1 MTSAVVTGLGR
12 RGASSLPQLLVPR
25 HATLQQTVITP
36 IASRVRL
43 RNGHQHLHHQ
53 HQHQQRRHASDHARR
68 PKTALFFPGAG
79 HPLGQHFSSSSLS
92 SPSFNASPVRLEV
105 DLTLDVRRR

>member
-1 MTSAVVTGLGR
+1 MTGALVTGLGR
-12 RGASSLPQLLVPR
+12 RGASSSAHLLVPR

-43 RNGHQHLHHQ
+43 RNGHQ
-53 HQHQQRRHASDHARR
+53 QRRHASGHARR

-79 HPLGQHFSSSSLS
+79 RPLGQHSLS
-92 SPSFNASPVRLEV
+92 CPSCDASPIPS
-105 DLTLDVRRR
+105 

>member
-12 RGASSLPQLLVPR
+12 RGASSLPQLLVPW

-36 IASRVRL
+36 IAGRVRL
-43 RNGHQHLHHQ
+43 RKGHQQLQ
-53 HQHQQRRHASDHARR
+53 LQLQRQQRRHASDHARR

-79 HPLGQHFSSSSLS
+79 RLS
-92 SPSFNASPVRLEV
+92 
-105 DLTLDVRRR
+105 DLY